1 MDPLTLI
8 TGPLTSIRDHWTQNP
23 RTVCSHYGVGGRRH
37 MAWSCWGGRSG
48 FERTGPSGEPDTPE
62 YIHVLTCT
70 YEVST
75 RRGNTQQADDH
86 SVFSLINVEAQGS
99 PHHLQARADHVPT
112 AYLPVP
118 TLMTTP
124 DAMSTYKHLHT
135 QKTL

>member
-1 MDPLTLI
+1 
-8 TGPLTSIRDHWTQNP
+8 
-23 RTVCSHYGVGGRRH
+23 

-86 SVFSLINVEAQGS
+86 IVFSLIHVEPQGS
-99 PHHLQARADHVPT
+99 PHHLKARVDHVPMNRCAMVGKCVVKREGESSLSELSVGTGRYGIGT
-112 AYLPVP
+112 AGGCWLG
-118 TLMTTP
+118 
-124 DAMSTYKHLHT
+124 
-135 QKTL
+135 